1 MKIAIACDHG
11 GLCRKQQIAAYLEK
25 EGYAKLKASEVMDFG
40 TSSPDSCDYP
50 DFALPAAEAVAKKT
64 CERGILVCT
73 TGIGMCIAANKVRG
87 VRCALCTEEHGA
99 EMSRLHND
107 ANMLA
112 LGAAMVDED
121 KALSI
126 VKTFLETNFSGEDRH
141 MRRIQKISDIEQSHL
156 I

>member
-25 EGYAKLKASEVMDFG
+25 EGYEVMDFG

-126 VKTFLETNFSGEDRH
+126 VKTFLETNFSEEERH

>member
-25 EGYAKLKASEVMDFG
+25 EGYEVMDFG

>member
-1 MKIAIACDHG
+1 MKIAIASDHG
-11 GLCRKQQIAAYLEK
+11 GLDRKQQIAAYLEGA
-25 EGYAKLKASEVMDFG
+25 GYEVVDFG
-40 TSSPDSCDYP
+40 TNDTVSCDYP
-50 DFALPAAEAVAKKT
+50 DFALAAAEAVAKNV

-87 VRCALCTEEHGA
+87 IRCALCTEEHGA

-112 LGAAMVDED
+112 LGAAMVDEE

-126 VKTFLETNFSGEDRH
+126 VKVFLGTAFSGEDRH
-141 MRRIQKISDIEQSHL
+141 MRRIQKISDIENSHL
-156 I
+156 K